1 MKKKVTEEQKLE
13 IRELYATGD
22 WSQRQLAKKYGV
34 SEGTINR
41 CVKEVEKPIVT
52 TPERFDQKWCE
63 DENSCW
69 EWQGTKDRYGYGR
82 FYLNG
87 KKEKAH
93 RVAYQLHKE
102 DIPVGQMVRHTCD
115 NRACVNP
122 EHLELGT
129 AEQNTQDK
137 VERYRQ
143 PWPFPAVCYLEM
155 KFFDEIGV
163 SLDQI
168 AQHFQI
174 RKETLENRLDDMN
187 KTTDDPTKDK
197 IFYYQKRAIHEL
209 KQSSGN

>member
-1 MKKKVTEEQKLE
+1 MKIAVGNGKAQKTVMATE
-13 IRELYATGD
+13 G
-22 WSQRQLAKKYGV
+22 
-34 SEGTINR
+34 
-41 CVKEVEKPIVT
+41 
-52 TPERFDQKWCE
+52 
-63 DENSCW
+63 
-69 EWQGTKDRYGYGR
+69 

-87 KKEKAH
+87 KKRKKAH

-155 KFFDEIGV
+155 KFFSMKSV
-163 SLDQI
+163 
-168 AQHFQI
+168 FRWI
-174 RKETLENRLDDMN
+174 RLHNISRLERKHWRIDLM
-187 KTTDDPTKDK
+187 
-197 IFYYQKRAIHEL
+197 I
-209 KQSSGN
+209 